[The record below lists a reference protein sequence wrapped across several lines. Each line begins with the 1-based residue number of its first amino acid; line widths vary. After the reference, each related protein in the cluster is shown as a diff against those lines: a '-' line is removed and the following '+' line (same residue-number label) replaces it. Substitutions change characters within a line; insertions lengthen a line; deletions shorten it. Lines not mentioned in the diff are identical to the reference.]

1 MKITKRQL
9 RRIIR
14 EEKARLVSE
23 AVSVDDLLD
32 ADSELSVVIRRMQ
45 NFAARAEGWEE
56 AEFIESQLSSLQ
68 VIQELIRSAYS
79 KSE

>member
-32 ADSELSVVIRRMQ
+32 ADSELSAVIRRMQ
-45 NFAARAEGWEE
+45 NFAARAEGWGE